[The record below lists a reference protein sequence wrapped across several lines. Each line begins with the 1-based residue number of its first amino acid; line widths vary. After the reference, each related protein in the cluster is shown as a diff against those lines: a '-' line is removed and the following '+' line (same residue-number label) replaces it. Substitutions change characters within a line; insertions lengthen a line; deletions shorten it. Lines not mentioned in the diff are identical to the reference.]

1 MKTMFLLCLQLLA
14 AVSVFGQ
21 NGNPN
26 TLAVKVNDTDWTAEP
41 RRIRIGQYGYITG
54 NTTGPD
60 KSLRFWLASV
70 DGTDMKESGKYLII
84 GENDNYNRDTEF
96 QNAWNTGQY
105 KGIIAIKYV
114 EETKSPRMEYHVGK
128 SKFTG
133 ESVNVTLGSDGYVDF
148 TFDATLDGTW
158 WKEKSTATAFGGVG
172 RIINKMEDKAV
183 TSASGYDQN
192 IDPEG
197 NGYKLQKNVD
207 TIKLTGGVVRLKMQ

>member
-1 MKTMFLLCLQLLA
+1 MKTVILLCLHLLA
-14 AVSVFGQ
+14 TVSLFGQ
-21 NGNPN
+21 TGNPN
-26 TLAVKVNDTDWTAEP
+26 TLAVRVNDKDWTAEP

-84 GENDNYNRDTEF
+84 GEHDNYNRDVAF
-96 QNAWNTGQY
+96 QNAWTTGAY

-133 ESVNVTLGSDGYVDF
+133 ESVDVTLAEDGYVEF
-148 TFDATLDGTW
+148 AFDATLDGTW
-158 WKEKSTATAFGGVG
+158 WKEKTTATAFGGVG
-172 RIINKMEDKAV
+172 RDGRQ
-183 TSASGYDQN
+183 SGNQR
-192 IDPEG
+192 I
-197 NGYKLQKNVD
+197 
-207 TIKLTGGVVRLKMQ
+207 RL